1 MSRFRLFFCVITFC
15 IYLPVYASERTI
27 FYPSGKLKISALIIT
42 PEKAQ
47 HYLSSDRYAHND
59 NGVAEKRPALEL
71 NPGRE
76 LNPVI
81 LFNHGGISGL
91 NENSKRRCRELSAQG
106 YVVFAS
112 SFRGED
118 RSEGKVEV
126 ALGEVDD
133 VLAGLRW
140 LEQNANFERADL
152 DRVGLLGFSH
162 GALISL
168 QAAKRA
174 HRFKALVFSYGVS
187 DIYTWVQYLRDTKQM
202 GQDAL
207 SMKIYGTGPQSRP
220 NEYAARYGLA
230 NLDKLDPNLEV
241 LIMQGKLDEIVPPAQ
256 AEALANALKAN
267 AIKTTVRYF
276 SDATHG
282 FLIRR
287 EALIGLE
294 KQQSDQ
300 AWREINAF
308 LLRVLKPTKLSMR
321 PNSRNRGV
329 VN

>member
-1 MSRFRLFFCVITFC
+1 MSQFRLFFCLVSFC
-15 IYLPVYASERTI
+15 IYLPACASERTI
-27 FYPSGKLKISALIIT
+27 FYPSGTLKINAFIVT

-47 HYLSSDRYAHND
+47 LHLSEDRYAANY
-59 NGVAEKRPALEL
+59 PAQQY
-71 NPGRE
+71 
-76 LNPVI
+76 PVI

-118 RSEGKVEV
+118 QSDGKIEV

-140 LEQNANFERADL
+140 LEQNATIEHIDPERVAL
-152 DRVGLLGFSH
+152 VGFSH

-174 HRFKALVFSYGVS
+174 HRIKALVFSYGVS
-187 DIYTWVQYLRDTKQM
+187 DVYTWVQYLRDSGQL

-207 SMKIYGTGPQSRP
+207 TMKIYGTGPQSRP
-220 NEYAARYGLA
+220 NEYAARFGLA
-230 NLDKLDPNLEV
+230 NLDQLDPRLEV
-241 LIMQGKLDEIVPPAQ
+241 LIVQGKLDEIVPPSQ
-256 AEALANALKAN
+256 AEALAKALNAQS
-267 AIKTTVRYF
+267 IKTTVRYF
-276 SDATHG
+276 PNATHG

-300 AWREINAF
+300 AWQTIYQF
-308 LLRVLKPTKLSMR
+308 LGRTLKKA
-321 PNSRNRGV
+321 N
-329 VN
+329 

>member
-1 MSRFRLFFCVITFC
+1 MTQFRLFFSLISFC
-15 IYLPVYASERTI
+15 IYVSACAAERTI
-27 FYPSGKLKISALIIT
+27 FYPSGTLKINAFIVS
-42 PEKAQ
+42 PEPTQ
-47 HYLSSDRYAHND
+47 QRLSS
-59 NGVAEKRPALEL
+59 KRAVPKQIY
-71 NPGRE
+71 
-76 LNPVI
+76 PVI

-118 RSEGKVEV
+118 QSEGNVEV

-133 VLAGLRW
+133 VLAGLRY
-140 LEQNANFERADL
+140 LEQNAVIEKVDL
-152 DRVGLLGFSH
+152 NRVALLGFSH

-174 HRFKALVFSYGVS
+174 HRFRALVFSYGVS
-187 DIYTWVQYLRDTKQM
+187 NIYTWVHYLRESGQL

-207 SMKIYGTGPQSRP
+207 TLKIYGTGPQSRP
-220 NEYAARYGLA
+220 VEYAARFGLA
-230 NLDKLDPNLEV
+230 NLQQLDPSLEV
-241 LIMQGKLDEIVPPAQ
+241 LIMQGTLDVIVPPSQ
-256 AEALANALKAN
+256 AEALAKALNAH

-276 SDATHG
+276 PAATHR

-287 EALIGLE
+287 EALTGAE

-300 AWREINAF
+300 AWHEIYGF
-308 LLRVLKPTKLSMR
+308 LARVL
-321 PNSRNRGV
+321 N
-329 VN
+329 

>member
-1 MSRFRLFFCVITFC
+1 MKNNASLRSLTVFRRAIDRRAAKVMTQFRLFFCLVTFC
-15 IYLPVYASERTI
+15 ICLPACASERTI
-27 FYPSGKLKISALIIT
+27 FYPSGTLKINAFIVS
-42 PEKAQ
+42 PEAMPQ
-47 HYLSSDRYAHND
+47 LLSKDRYA
-59 NGVAEKRPALEL
+59 ASYSAQQYPL
-71 NPGRE
+71 
-76 LNPVI
+76 I

-91 NENSKRRCRELSAQG
+91 NENSKRRCRELSARG

-118 RSEGKVEV
+118 QSDGKIEV

-133 VLAGLRW
+133 VLAGLNW
-140 LEQNANFERADL
+140 LAQNATIQHIDLERVVL
-152 DRVGLLGFSH
+152 VGFSH

-187 DIYTWVQYLRDTKQM
+187 DIYSWVQYLRDSGQL

-207 SMKIYGTGPQSRP
+207 TMKIYGTGPQSRP
-220 NEYAARYGLA
+220 KEYAARFGLA
-230 NLDKLDPNLEV
+230 NLDQLDPHLEV
-241 LIMQGKLDEIVPPAQ
+241 LIMQGKLDEIVPPSQ
-256 AEALANALKAN
+256 AEALAKALNAQ

-276 SDATHG
+276 PNATHG

-300 AWREINAF
+300 AWQAIYQF
-308 LLRVLKPTKLSMR
+308 LGRTLKKQISPA
-321 PNSRNRGV
+321 P
-329 VN
+329 

>member
-1 MSRFRLFFCVITFC
+1 MTRFQLFLALIAFSFYFQAC
-15 IYLPVYASERTI
+15 ASERTV
-27 FYPSGKLKISALIIT
+27 FYASGKLKINALIVA
-42 PEKAQ
+42 PEKTPQ
-47 HYLSSDRYAHND
+47 YLSFDRY
-59 NGVAEKRPALEL
+59 
-71 NPGRE
+71 
-76 LNPVI
+76 PVI

-91 NENSKRRCRELSAQG
+91 NENAKRRCRELSAQG

-118 RSEGKVEV
+118 QSEGEIEV

-133 VLAGLRW
+133 VLAGLHW
-140 LEQNANFERADL
+140 LAQHANIERADL
-152 DRVGLLGFSH
+152 ERVALVGFSH

-187 DIYTWVQYLRDTKQM
+187 DIYRWVQYLRDTKQL

-207 SMKIYGTGPQSRP
+207 TMKIYGTGPQSRP
-220 NEYAARYGLA
+220 AEYAARHGLA
-230 NLDKLDPNLEV
+230 NVDALDPKLEV

-256 AEALANALKAN
+256 AEALARALKAR
-267 AIKTTVRYF
+267 AIKTSVRYF
-276 SDATHG
+276 PNATHG

-287 EALIGLE
+287 EALVGLE

-300 AWREINAF
+300 AWREIYVF
-308 LLRVLKPTKLSMR
+308 LAQALKRVH
-321 PNSRNRGV
+321 
-329 VN
+329 

>member
-1 MSRFRLFFCVITFC
+1 MTQFRLFFSLVTFC
-15 IYLPVYASERTI
+15 IYLQACASERTI
-27 FYPSGKLKISALIIT
+27 FYPSGTLKINAFIVT

-47 HYLSSDRYAHND
+47 QHLSEDRYA
-59 NGVAEKRPALEL
+59 APYPA
-71 NPGRE
+71 PRY
-76 LNPVI
+76 PVI

-118 RSEGKVEV
+118 RSDGKIEV
-126 ALGEVDD
+126 ALGEVND
-133 VLAGLRW
+133 VLAGLHW
-140 LEQNANFERADL
+140 LEKNATIEHADL
-152 DRVGLLGFSH
+152 ERVALVGFSH

-174 HRFKALVFSYGVS
+174 HRFNALVFSYGVS
-187 DIYTWVQYLRDTKQM
+187 DVYSWVQYLRDSGQL

-207 SMKIYGTGPQSRP
+207 TKKIYGTGPESRP
-220 NEYAARYGLA
+220 NEYAQRFGLA
-230 NLDKLDPNLEV
+230 NLDKLEPSLEI
-241 LIMQGKLDEIVPPAQ
+241 LIMQGKLDEIVPPSQ
-256 AEALANALKAN
+256 AEALANALNAQ

-276 SDATHG
+276 PDATHG

-300 AWREINAF
+300 AWREIYQF
-308 LLRVLKPTKLSMR
+308 LAQRLKLT
-321 PNSRNRGV
+321 N
-329 VN
+329 

>member
-1 MSRFRLFFCVITFC
+1 MTQFRLFFSLISFC
-15 IYLPVYASERTI
+15 IYVSACAAERTI
-27 FYPSGKLKISALIIT
+27 FYPSGTLKINAFIVS
-42 PEKAQ
+42 PEPTQ
-47 HYLSSDRYAHND
+47 QRLSS
-59 NGVAEKRPALEL
+59 KRAVPKQIY
-71 NPGRE
+71 
-76 LNPVI
+76 PVI

-118 RSEGKVEV
+118 QSEGNVEV

-140 LEQNANFERADL
+140 LEQNSVIEKIDL
-152 DRVGLLGFSH
+152 KRVALVGFSH

-187 DIYTWVQYLRDTKQM
+187 DVYSWVQYLRDSGQL

-207 SMKIYGTGPQSRP
+207 TLKIYGTGPQSRP
-220 NEYAARYGLA
+220 NEYAARFGLA
-230 NLDKLDPNLEV
+230 NLDQLDPSLEV
-241 LIMQGKLDEIVPPAQ
+241 LIMQGKLDEIVPPSQ
-256 AEALANALKAN
+256 AEALAKALNAH

-276 SDATHG
+276 PAATHG

-287 EALIGLE
+287 EALTGAE

-300 AWREINAF
+300 AWREIYGF
-308 LLRVLKPTKLSMR
+308 LARVL
-321 PNSRNRGV
+321 N
-329 VN
+329 

>member
-1 MSRFRLFFCVITFC
+1 MTHSRWFFSLISFC
-15 IYLPVYASERTI
+15 ICLSACAAERTI
-27 FYPSGKLKISALIIT
+27 FYPSGTLKINAFIVT
-42 PEKAQ
+42 PEQAQ
-47 HYLSSDRYAHND
+47 QHLSSDRYVSNQIY
-59 NGVAEKRPALEL
+59 
-71 NPGRE
+71 
-76 LNPVI
+76 PVI

-118 RSEGKVEV
+118 QSEGNVEV

-140 LEQNANFERADL
+140 LEQNATMERIDL
-152 DRVGLLGFSH
+152 KRVALVGFSH

-187 DIYTWVQYLRDTKQM
+187 DIYTWVHYLRESGQL

-207 SMKIYGTGPQSRP
+207 TLKIYGTGPQSRP
-220 NEYAARYGLA
+220 KEYAARFGLI
-230 NLDKLDPNLEV
+230 NLQQLDPSLEV
-241 LIMQGKLDEIVPPAQ
+241 LIMQGTLDEIVPPSQ
-256 AEALANALKAN
+256 AEALAKALKAH

-276 SDATHG
+276 PAATHG

-287 EALIGLE
+287 EALTGLE

-300 AWREINAF
+300 AWREIYGF
-308 LLRVLKPTKLSMR
+308 LARVL
-321 PNSRNRGV
+321 N
-329 VN
+329 

>member
-1 MSRFRLFFCVITFC
+1 MSYFRLFFSLITFC
-15 IYLPVYASERTI
+15 FYLPTLAAERTI
-27 FYPSGKLKISALIIT
+27 FYPSGMLKINAFIVT
-42 PEKAQ
+42 PEKARQ
-47 HYLSSDRYAHND
+47 YLSSDRYASNQSY
-59 NGVAEKRPALEL
+59 
-71 NPGRE
+71 
-76 LNPVI
+76 PVI
-81 LFNHGGISGL
+81 MFNHGGISGL

-118 RSEGKVEV
+118 DSEGNVEV

-140 LEQNANFERADL
+140 LEQNAKMENIDVN
-152 DRVGLLGFSH
+152 RVALVGFSH

-174 HRFKALVFSYGVS
+174 HRFKALVFNYGVS
-187 DIYTWVQYLRDTKQM
+187 DIYSWVNYLRESKQL

-207 SMKIYGTGPQSRP
+207 TLRIYGTGPQSRP
-220 NEYAARYGLA
+220 KEYAERFGLA
-230 NLDKLDPNLEV
+230 NLAKLDPALEV
-241 LIMQGKLDEIVPPAQ
+241 LIMQGKLDATVPPSQ
-256 AEALANALKAN
+256 AEALAKALNAH
-267 AIKTTVRYF
+267 AIKTSVRYF
-276 SDATHG
+276 PNATHG

-300 AWREINAF
+300 AWREIYLF
-308 LLRVLKPTKLSMR
+308 LARALD
-321 PNSRNRGV
+321 
-329 VN
+329 